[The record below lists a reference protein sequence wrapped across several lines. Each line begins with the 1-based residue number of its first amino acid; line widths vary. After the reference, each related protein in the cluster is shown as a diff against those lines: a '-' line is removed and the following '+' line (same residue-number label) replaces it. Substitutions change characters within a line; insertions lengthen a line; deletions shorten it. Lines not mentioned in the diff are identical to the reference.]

1 VVRALDLAAATGGDQ
16 PIASRKLVPVYL
28 THAVVHLLV
37 GLFPA
42 VLFMLRTQFATSYA
56 TLGAAFTA
64 ATLVYGF
71 GSIPVGMV
79 LNRVSPLT
87 LVRISLVAA
96 SLSAFAIAAAPN
108 EVTFCIALV
117 LLGASCAPYHA
128 CGLTLVSRVSGN
140 DPHMLAHHGMV
151 GNIGLAA
158 APTFGALLAWLVSWR
173 LPFACA
179 GALGLA
185 LAAVLWLRMPPLSEP
200 AQVSQSGDR
209 RPRDRTY
216 VPALALVF
224 AITIALGFIYRGF
237 ATYLP
242 SWMAQR
248 ADVLSAPQVVRGGLI
263 ASLVYAVGFFGQWFG
278 GHAGSRARPERLY
291 ALLLAATAG
300 LLAASF
306 FASGWP
312 LVLILAA
319 FSFVHFST
327 QPMDNIFTGK
337 YTSLDRRG
345 LGYGVSFAL
354 SFGFGS
360 FAAWSGGAVVDAAG
374 GQLRYISLLLCGAA
388 VLATV
393 CGVALAALADRLRR

>member
-1 VVRALDLAAATGGDQ
+1 
-16 PIASRKLVPVYL
+16 
-28 THAVVHLLV
+28 
-37 GLFPA
+37 
-42 VLFMLRTQFATSYA
+42 
-56 TLGAAFTA
+56 
-64 ATLVYGF
+64 
-71 GSIPVGMV
+71 
-79 LNRVSPLT
+79 
-87 LVRISLVAA
+87 
-96 SLSAFAIAAAPN
+96 
-108 EVTFCIALV
+108 
-117 LLGASCAPYHA
+117 
-128 CGLTLVSRVSGN
+128 
-140 DPHMLAHHGMV
+140 
-151 GNIGLAA
+151 
-158 APTFGALLAWLVSWR
+158 
-173 LPFACA
+173 
-179 GALGLA
+179 
-185 LAAVLWLRMPPLSEP
+185 
-200 AQVSQSGDR
+200 
-209 RPRDRTY
+209 
-216 VPALALVF
+216 LVF

>member
-1 VVRALDLAAATGGDQ
+1 MTPDRA
-16 PIASRKLVPVYL
+16 IASRTLTPVYL
-28 THAVVHLLV
+28 THAMVHLLI

-42 VLFMLRTQFATSYA
+42 VLFMLRTHFATSYA

-64 ATLVYGF
+64 ATLIYGF
-71 GSIPVGMV
+71 GSIPVGML
-79 LNRVSPLT
+79 LNRISPLALLRT
-87 LVRISLVAA
+87 SLVAA

-108 EVTFCIALV
+108 EIAFCLALV

-140 DPHMLAHHGMV
+140 DPHMLAHHGMI

-179 GALGLA
+179 GGLGLT
-185 LAAVLWLRMPPLSEP
+185 LAAVLWLRMPQLPDPAFTSDARAQEP
-200 AQVSQSGDR
+200 GG
-209 RPRDRTY
+209 RTY

-224 AITIALGFIYRGF
+224 AITIALGFIFRGF
-237 ATYLP
+237 TTYLP

-248 ADVLSAPQVVRGGLI
+248 ANVLPAAQVVRAGLI

-327 QPMDNIFTGK
+327 QPMDNVFTGK
-337 YTSLDRRG
+337 YTSLGRRG

-374 GQLRYISLLLCGAA
+374 GQLRYISLLLCATA

-393 CGVALAALADRLRR
+393 CAVALAALAGRLRR